1 LRRRLHQ
8 CAAPFEEFIEM
19 KSKLFAAVVLG
30 LSALSFSAAMAHGG
44 AKPKHGGVVATA
56 SDLGFELVGTPA
68 GAAIYIEDHGKP
80 MAPAGMSGKL
90 TVLNGAEK
98 SEADLVV
105 AGDKLE
111 ARGVKLAPGA
121 KVVAALTTSAKK
133 AITVRFTVK

>member
-1 LRRRLHQ
+1 
-8 CAAPFEEFIEM
+8 M
-19 KSKLFAAVVLG
+19 KSKLLAVAVLS
-30 LSALSFSAAMAHGG
+30 LSVVSFNALAHGG

-56 SDLGFELVGTPA
+56 SDLGFELVGTPT
-68 GAAIYIEDHGKP
+68 GAAIYVEDHGKA
-80 MAPAGMSGKL
+80 MAPTGMSGKL

-111 ARGVKLAPGA
+111 AKGVKLAAGA
-121 KVVAALTTSAKK
+121 KVVAALTTPGKK